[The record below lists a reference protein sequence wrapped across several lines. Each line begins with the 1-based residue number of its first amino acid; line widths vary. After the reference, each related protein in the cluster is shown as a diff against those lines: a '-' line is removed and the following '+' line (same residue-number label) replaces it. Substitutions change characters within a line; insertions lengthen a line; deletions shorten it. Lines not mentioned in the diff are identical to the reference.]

1 MWLTII
7 LAITIFCLWVYA
19 SLILLYK
26 VWFHKLKPFVI
37 PASFV
42 PATNFTIII
51 PARNE
56 ENYIGHCL
64 DSIFKQNYPTHLFEV
79 IVVDDHSTDDTSAV
93 VASYQEKHINL
104 SLIQLKDIVQGKLL
118 NAYKKKAIS
127 TAIERAKGD
136 WIVTTDADCTISNNW
151 LANYAAY
158 IQEKQPAFVAA
169 PVIFTNNHSFV
180 SVFQCLD
187 FISLQ
192 GITAAAVTAGFHS
205 MCNGANLA
213 YSKKAFYAVNGF
225 VGIDNIASGDDM
237 LLMHKIK
244 KAFPKQIGLLFSR
257 DAIVQTHP
265 MATWADFFNQRIR
278 WASKA
283 DKFQDKRIIA
293 VLSIVYLMNI
303 ILLVLPI
310 IAMFKPILFLY
321 WLGFV
326 AFKMLCEFSFMLPA
340 ATFFKQQKLLW
351 WFPIMQLPHLFYT
364 VSAGFLG
371 KFGTYKW
378 KGREVK

>member
-1 MWLTII
+1 MLLNII
-7 LAITIFCLWVYA
+7 LGITIFCLGVYA

-26 VWFHKLKPFVI
+26 IWFHKLQPFVI
-37 PASFV
+37 PTSFV
-42 PATNFTIII
+42 AATHFTIIV

-64 DSIFKQNYPTHLFEV
+64 TSIFKQDYPSDLFEV
-79 IVVDDHSTDDTSAV
+79 IVVDDHSTDNTSAV
-93 VASYQEKHINL
+93 VTSYQAQHTNL

-136 WIVTTDADCTISNNW
+136 WILTTDADCTISKRW

-158 IQEKQPAFVAA
+158 IQEKKPVFVAA
-169 PVIFTNNHSFV
+169 PVIFTNNNSFV

-213 YSKKAFYAVNGF
+213 YSKKAFYGVNGF

-244 KAFPKQIGLLFSR
+244 KEYPKQIGLLFSR
-257 DAIVQTHP
+257 DAIVKTHP
-265 MATWADFFNQRIR
+265 MPNWNSFFNQRIR

-303 ILLVLPI
+303 ILLLLPV
-310 IAMFKPILFLY
+310 IAIFKPILFLY

-340 ATFFKQQKLLW
+340 AKFFKQEKLLW
-351 WFPIMQLPHLFYT
+351 WFPVMQLPHLFYT
-364 VSAGFLG
+364 VSAGLLG
-371 KFGTYKW
+371 KFGTYQW
-378 KGREVK
+378 KGRDVK